1 MTPFALP
8 ETEGRHTVDC
18 GARRGRDFIAER
30 AEENTNVFEAA
41 VVHIRALQGAGKRVV
56 LAAWSDGS
64 RERLCHVLH
73 DHGLTQTKPVSRL
86 ADALA
91 VPRPEIAVAVWGVE
105 AGFEAGDIA
114 VLSEQDIL
122 GDRLVRPKRKSKR
135 PQDFLTEVAALTP
148 GDLVVH
154 VDHGIGRFEGLKTI
168 EARVRRTT
176 AWNSTMR
183 AATACSCLWRTS
195 SS

>member
-1 MTPFALP
+1 VAPYRPLPPEALYVKPDEWADRTASLALARITPFAVP
-8 ETEGRHTVDC
+8 ESQGRIVVDC
-18 GARRGRDFIAER
+18 GVRQGRNFIAER

-122 GDRLVRPKRKSKR
+122 GDRLVRPSASRS
-135 PQDFLTEVAALTP
+135 
-148 GDLVVH
+148 
-154 VDHGIGRFEGLKTI
+154 
-168 EARVRRTT
+168 ARRIF
-176 AWNSTMR
+176 
-183 AATACSCLWRTS
+183 
-195 SS
+195 